1 MLKQNVLNKG
11 YVRIANY
18 DPNAELNIVNAARVS
33 FLKESTELDDR
44 DVGLLDFLQRE
55 NHVSPM
61 RHSIVTFELYAP
73 LMVARQMFKYRIG
86 SEHSSDTSELLGVP
100 QQYIE
105 AVIDYLFNVNGD
117 DTAFN
122 DSNVAR
128 NESSR
133 RYVTIE
139 PEFYVPS
146 EWRSVPD
153 NRKQGSKD
161 SVFTEIENA
170 IWQER
175 YEQFCE
181 TGLSLYNQAMSEGIA
196 PEQARLFLPAYGLYI
211 AWRWTASIATIQHF
225 LEQRLDGHAQ
235 FEIRQYAKCVKNL
248 MVSIY
253 PNIFKV

>member
-1 MLKQNVLNKG
+1 MLKNVLDKG

-44 DVGLLDFLQRE
+44 DIGLLDFLQRE
-55 NHVSPM
+55 SHFSPF
-61 RHSIVTFELYAP
+61 RHSQVTFEIYAP

-86 SEHSSDTSELLGVP
+86 SEHTSDTSELLGVP
-100 QQYIE
+100 ENHVQ

-146 EWRSVPD
+146 EWRATPD

-161 SVFTEIENA
+161 STLTEIQNA
-170 IWQER
+170 IWTEH
-175 YEQFCE
+175 YEQLISH
-181 TGLSLYNQAMSEGIA
+181 GLELYYEAMSNGIA

-225 LEQRLDGHAQ
+225 LQQRLNEHAQ
-235 FEIRQYAKCVKNL
+235 FEIRCYAQTIKDLLVE
-248 MVSIY
+248 VY
-253 PNIFKV
+253 PNLFQK